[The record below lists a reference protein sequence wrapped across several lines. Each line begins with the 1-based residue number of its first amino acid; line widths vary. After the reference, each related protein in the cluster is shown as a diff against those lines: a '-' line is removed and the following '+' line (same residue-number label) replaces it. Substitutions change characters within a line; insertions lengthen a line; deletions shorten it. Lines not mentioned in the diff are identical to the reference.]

1 MWISMIYPVGFWRKL
16 KRVQLLM
23 LPKQIDLA
31 ILFPWV
37 GNPRLF
43 WLKLK
48 RVQLL
53 MLPKQ
58 IDLAILFPWVG
69 NPRLLLVNPYRG
81 FVQQS

>member
-37 GNPRLF
+37 GNPRL
-43 WLKLK
+43 
-48 RVQLL
+48 
-53 MLPKQ
+53 
-58 IDLAILFPWVG
+58 
-69 NPRLLLVNPYRG
+69 LLVNPYRG